1 MAGATH
7 AIEPSRGGH
16 VVACVTV
23 FVRTAAMRV
32 QRAAQGRDGRLQRV
46 VAGRRR
52 RVAGVVIG
60 RRGCAGRSRG
70 AMTRKQRVH
79 RRRIAG
85 ERVQDLVA
93 ARLDFAR
100 QHDFAF
106 AREQRHRLHAAHVE
120 GRADRSMRSC
130 RVQSPSIARPSS
142 SASRST
148 STGAE
153 PANSAK
159 RGRLVEHGDADVGER
174 GAHDVERVG
183 AVAFGRQRVDEVG
196 VGQITL
202 FVGERQQLDDR
213 IERRVRPGSGPWR
226 SHVDG
231 GVSRVPVWAGRSP
244 LVSGRRLL
252 ANPVRAGQPDIVQVE
267 GICANFNA
275 GAADVPACGVPARPS
290 GAGNK
295 SNRSYRAEICRGRK
309 LESGARLTATRG
321 FCRSNR

>member
-1 MAGATH
+1 M
-7 AIEPSRGGH
+7 
-16 VVACVTV
+16 VACVTV

-120 GRADRSMRSC
+120 GERIGRCARAACEVAEHRAAFVERIAIDVDRSR
-130 RVQSPSIARPSS
+130 
-142 SASRST
+142 
-148 STGAE
+148 TGE
-153 PANSAK
+153 RRR

-252 ANPVRAGQPDIVQVE
+252 ANPRPRR
-267 GICANFNA
+267 
-275 GAADVPACGVPARPS
+275 PA
-290 GAGNK
+290 
-295 SNRSYRAEICRGRK
+295 
-309 LESGARLTATRG
+309 
-321 FCRSNR
+321 